1 VNDISKRAESVAREV
16 RRWEFDELE
25 LRANDDSDTLT
36 LRGEASVVDH
46 PYEVHDAFGTF
57 TETITAG
64 AFNKTL
70 SEKPDVVLLVNHEGL
85 PLARTTSGTLK
96 LSADPSLTVEASL
109 EPTDPDVQRV
119 AKKMQRG
126 DLNEMSFAF
135 RVPEGRSKWN
145 DDFSERMISEVSL
158 ARGDVSVVTYG
169 ANPATS
175 ASIRSL
181 GGVDYVELDVALEAI
196 RNGGASDDQFDLAVR
211 AHRSLDGLFAEVRA
225 AAATPALDPAEV
237 SRFLARVQRV
247 RDLEREL
254 V

>member
-1 VNDISKRAESVAREV
+1 MNDISKRAESVAREV

-25 LRANDDSDTLT
+25 LRADDDSDTLT
-36 LRGEASVVDH
+36 LRGEASVVEN
-46 PYEVHDAFGTF
+46 PYEVRDMFGEF
-57 TETITAG
+57 TETIRKG
-64 AFNKTL
+64 AFDKTL
-70 SEKPDVVLLVNHEGL
+70 KEKPDVVLLVNHEGL

-96 LSADPSLTVEASL
+96 LSANPSLSVQASL
-109 EPTDPDVQRV
+109 EPSDPDVARIE
-119 AKKMQRG
+119 KKMQRG

-135 RVPEGRSKWN
+135 RVVRQEWN
-145 DDFSERMISEVSL
+145 DDYTQRDITEVSL

-237 SRFLARVQRV
+237 SRFLARIQRV
-247 RDLEREL
+247 RDLEREI
-254 V
+254 